1 MNKKF
6 MLGLVA
12 VPVLALTI
20 SFNSYASGTA
30 NDPLISKSYFD
41 EIVKGLQTKIN
52 ALELKVDN
60 MQNVNVIDNGNSN
73 NSNNNSNSSNI
84 DMSEFRYAP
93 VKATRGQSILGGEGC
108 EIILRAGECVAKSTE
123 NGVVNATTGAELYN
137 GTNILA
143 NNVIIVPRNDGR
155 GVTVTSDEAWFIV
168 KGTYTIK

>member
-1 MNKKF
+1 MNKKI
-6 MLGLVA
+6 MLGLIG

-20 SFNSYASGTA
+20 SFNSYAAGTA

-52 ALELKVDN
+52 ALEIKVDN
-60 MQNVNVIDNGNSN
+60 MQNVNIIDNGNSN
-73 NSNNNSNSSNI
+73 NNNNNSDNNVN
-84 DMSEFRYAP
+84 MAEFRYVP
-93 VKATRGQSILGGEGC
+93 VSAVKGQSILGGEGC
-108 EIILRAGECVAKSTE
+108 EIILRAGDCVAKSTA

-137 GTNILA
+137 GTGIPT

-155 GVTVTSDEAWFIV
+155 GVTVTSSEAWFMV